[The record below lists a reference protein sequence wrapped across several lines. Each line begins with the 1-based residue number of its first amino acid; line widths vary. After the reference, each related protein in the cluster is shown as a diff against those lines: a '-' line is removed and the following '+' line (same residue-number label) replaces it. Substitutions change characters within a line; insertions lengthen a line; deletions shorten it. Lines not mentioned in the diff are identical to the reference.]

1 MNRQDWI
8 DQWIARS
15 KATNVDPEFIDHV
28 MTAVATPHSKPS
40 PLFSFLESLAEM
52 GFRRIE
58 TFQSR
63 PAGITTGAV
72 GGFLRLAV
80 FVYVLL
86 FV

>member
-8 DQWIARS
+8 DQWMTWN
-15 KATNVDPEFIDHV
+15 KAADVDSEFVDRV
-28 MTAVATPHSKPS
+28 MTAVTTPHHQPS
-40 PLFSFLESLAEM
+40 PVLLFLELLAEM

-72 GGFLRLAV
+72 GGCLRLAV
-80 FVYVLL
+80 FIYVLL

>member
-8 DQWIARS
+8 DQWMTWS
-15 KATNVDPEFIDHV
+15 KATNVDPEFIDRV
-28 MTAVATPHSKPS
+28 MTAVTIPPQKSS
-40 PLFSFLESLAEM
+40 PVLLFLESLAEM